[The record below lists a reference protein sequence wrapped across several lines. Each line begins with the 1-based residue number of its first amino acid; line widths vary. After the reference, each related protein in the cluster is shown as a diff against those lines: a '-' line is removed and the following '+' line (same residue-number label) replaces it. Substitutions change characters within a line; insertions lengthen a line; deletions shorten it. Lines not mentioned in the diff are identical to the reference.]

1 MANPIHGDRQFFTG
15 SKSKGYRQC
24 ICTVEETI
32 KKSREYPSIRIAARK
47 KGDQCSA
54 WVSPKQIKKM
64 VFPICTAHEKQWER
78 HVTEDARRR
87 KALRDK
93 YDPGPLYEE

>member
-1 MANPIHGDRQFFTG
+1 MANPVHGDRQFFAG
-15 SKSKGYRQC
+15 KRADGYRRC
-24 ICTVEETI
+24 IGTVETTI
-32 KKSREYPSIRIAARK
+32 KKAREHPSVRIAVRK

-64 VFPICTAHEKQWER
+64 ILPICKAHEKQWER
-78 HVTEDARRR
+78 RVAEDAKRR